1 MNIIIKKAVRG
12 KLSTLCVLVLL
23 CSSSASVFAEEAEPQ
38 AKDQLCDSQ
47 CVNLKAQ
54 KAAVAAVMKQY
65 KDAIQNLNIDNTFAL
80 FSDNSQV
87 FEQGGVEGSYRH
99 YVEHHLGPE
108 LGHFKSFGFTD
119 YAIDVVLA
127 GDYAFTTETYHYKI
141 VLQPDDEG
149 NSREIVKKG
158 LATSILQKAES
169 GWKIFKTHSSSR
181 KPK

>member
-1 MNIIIKKAVRG
+1 MR
-12 KLSTLCVLVLL
+12 
-23 CSSSASVFAEEAEPQ
+23 
-38 AKDQLCDSQ
+38 
-47 CVNLKAQ
+47 
-54 KAAVAAVMKQY
+54 QY
-65 KDAIQNLNIDNTFAL
+65 KDAIQNLDIDNTFAL
-80 FSDNSQV
+80 FTDNSEV

-108 LGHFKSFGFTD
+108 LGHFKSFDFSG

-158 LATSILQKAES
+158 LATSILQKTES

-181 KPK
+181 KAK

>member
-1 MNIIIKKAVRG
+1 MNTSKIKAVRN
-12 KLSTLCVLVLL
+12 KLSAWCVVALL
-23 CSSSASVFAEEAEPQ
+23 CSSASILAGEAKSQ
-38 AKDQLCDSQ
+38 VQDQLCDSE
-47 CVNLKAQ
+47 CVSVKAQ

-65 KDAIQNLNIDNTFAL
+65 KDAIQNLNIDNTFTL
-80 FSDNSQV
+80 FTDNSQV

-108 LGHFKSFGFTD
+108 LGHFKSFDFTD
-119 YAIDVVLA
+119 YAIEIVLA

-141 VLQPDDEG
+141 VLQPDDQG

-158 LATSILQKAES
+158 LATSILHKSDA

-181 KPK
+181 QPK